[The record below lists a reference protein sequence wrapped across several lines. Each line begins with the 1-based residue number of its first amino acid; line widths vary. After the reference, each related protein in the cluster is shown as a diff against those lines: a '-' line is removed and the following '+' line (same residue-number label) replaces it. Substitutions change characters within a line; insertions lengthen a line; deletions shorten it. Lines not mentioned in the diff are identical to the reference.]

1 MKDPIDLRI
10 DVEYPIW
17 VHTVV
22 DWDKRYRSDVE
33 RMDLAIDVA
42 RANVQNHTG
51 GPYGAAVFESRSGRL
66 LAVGMNSVLRLQ
78 NSTLHAEMVAFMMAQ
93 RRIASFTLD
102 SPDEPAELVTSC
114 DPCAM
119 CLGAILWSGARRVVC
134 GAAREDA
141 ARLGFDEG
149 PVFPQ
154 SYRYLEDRGIEIVR
168 GVQRDR
174 ARDVLEMYRTA
185 GGVIYNR

>member
-22 DWDKRYRSDVE
+22 DWEMRYGSDVE
-33 RMDLAIDVA
+33 RMELAIEVA
-42 RANVQNHTG
+42 RANVRNQTG
-51 GPYGAAVFESRSGRL
+51 GPYGAAIFESRSGRL
-66 LAVGMNSVLRLQ
+66 IAVGMNSVLRLR

-102 SPDEPAELVTSC
+102 SPDEPTELVTSC

-119 CLGAILWSGARRVVC
+119 CLGAILWSGVRRVVC

-154 SYRYLEDRGIEIVR
+154 SYSYLEDRGIEIVR
-168 GVQRDR
+168 GIQRESAR
-174 ARDVLEMYRTA
+174 AVLEMYRTS